1 MYIQTLILLVS
12 YPGSHPSLTPSSAV
26 MPQPCTQVIT
36 LMPRPPVWHPGSW
49 SHPQPHTCLRFVPNL
64 IPFSHTNPESHILM
78 LPALAPRLSCSNA
91 CTKPLMFQSLHQG
104 SHVPMLA
111 PRLSWSQPC
120 TKALMVPAL
129 HPGSHAPSLA
139 PRLSCSQPCTNHHSF
154 LPLTNSLHVLLVFS
168 LFNLPTS
175 LVTRLLS
182 SGFCPQSLS
191 HNLCTGV
198 QDPTSY
204 LGSLS
209 YQVSW
214 SQASHPNFALK
225 LSCPQRSLVP
235 PTLYL
240 GSTIV
245 LIHPQV

>member
-91 CTKPLMFQSLHQG
+91 CTKPLMFQSLHQ
-104 SHVPMLA
+104 
-111 PRLSWSQPC
+111 
-120 TKALMVPAL
+120 
-129 HPGSHAPSLA
+129 GSHAPSLA

>member
-1 MYIQTLILLVS
+1 
-12 YPGSHPSLTPSSAV
+12 
-26 MPQPCTQVIT
+26 
-36 LMPRPPVWHPGSW
+36 
-49 SHPQPHTCLRFVPNL
+49 
-64 IPFSHTNPESHILM
+64 
-78 LPALAPRLSCSNA
+78 
-91 CTKPLMFQSLHQG
+91 
-104 SHVPMLA
+104 
-111 PRLSWSQPC
+111 
-120 TKALMVPAL
+120 MVPAL

-175 LVTRLLS
+175 LVTRLLY

-214 SQASHPNFALK
+214 SQASHVLTPQLCTQAFMPPAI
-225 LSCPQRSLVP
+225 SCTSNLVP
-235 PTLYL
+235 RLNHCTNTPTGIAQATSLPGL
-240 GSTIV
+240 MGKV
-245 LIHPQV
+245 AKQWN